1 MAIIQVDREIFEQL
15 KTAYSEKFGASPT
28 SLISRLNRVYE
39 SQLDTNENL
48 IAERTLRG
56 FFKSATLPKIQEK
69 NLNYLCYVLLDKKS
83 YKEALRQSIVDIEG
97 DWLDPYWKH
106 LENKCSHMR
115 ILDMDK
121 PVSINSIYVNFKILK
136 NIHGHKKQTIQNLL
150 NNLET
155 KRNIPFKR
163 FDFYNNENHVSAL
176 EAVRDYPK
184 LMIIGKPGAGKTT
197 FLKYLAT
204 RSNVLNIEESIRNL
218 VPIFIQLRNFA
229 ENQDKI
235 DLVDTVV
242 KELAVH
248 VPNHE
253 QAIRKL
259 LEKGQCLI
267 MLDGL
272 DEIEVDNKQIYREID
287 NLTLTFP
294 KNHFIVTR
302 RNKGGDYVFK
312 DFTKVEAAD
321 FDEEQIEN
329 FVYNWFTAQGEPKI
343 SNDFL
348 DKLKKN
354 KSVEE
359 LATNPLLL
367 TILCLTFHDIYD
379 FSRNRYA
386 LYADAVDS
394 FLRRWDA
401 SRRIDRKSSF
411 KLPRQRLIAMFSEI
425 AYEGLSQKP
434 YKILW
439 HKWELENKI
448 SQFVEN
454 MTFDIDIQ
462 DVLTEIEANHG
473 LLIQQAKGIYS
484 FSHLTFQEYFA
495 AEYIVENREPNFLHN
510 FVEQHLIESQWK
522 EVFILITER
531 LYNADEF
538 LKIMFRCT
546 NDIVKHSKALQE
558 MLKWLDRMTTA
569 AGVRS
574 SSWRA
579 LYLSIDLDV
588 DLYISHKIEIER
600 LPFGQLAT
608 EMRNFNQEHKKLTP
622 PTPKTYLISGLAGVH
637 ALAVAHVEENNYDK
651 NAPLEASKFIK
662 ERLEIG
668 EKSDINEKVKLAIN
682 KALKS
687 GLPDLSKDLAELQ
700 DTLPS
705 GRAST
710 NKWREWTEDLR
721 QVMLKHLDIGYEK
734 LFTPEETKALE
745 HYIYAN
751 YLILECIRAESYS
764 SKELRYKILDNL
776 LLPNERIAP
785 ELLSTD
791 YHNKV
796 KESDFEASS
805 LV

>member
-1 MAIIQVDREIFEQL
+1 MAVIQVDKEIFEQL
-15 KTAYSEKFGASPT
+15 KAAYSEKFGSSPS

-39 SQLDTNENL
+39 SQLDIPNTNL
-48 IAERTLRG
+48 IAERTIRG
-56 FFKSATLPKIQEK
+56 FFNSEITPKIQEK

-97 DWLDPYWKH
+97 DLLDPYWRH
-106 LENKCSHMR
+106 LENKCSQMR

-136 NIHGHKKQTIQNLL
+136 NIHRHKKQTIQNLL
-150 NNLET
+150 HNLEA
-155 KRNIPFKR
+155 KKDVPFKR
-163 FDFYNNENHVSAL
+163 LYFYNNENHISAL
-176 EAVRDYPK
+176 EAVKDYPK

-204 RSNVLNIEESIRNL
+204 HSNILNIEESIRNL
-218 VPIFIQLRNFA
+218 VPIFIQLRDFV
-229 ENQDKI
+229 ENKEKIHLVDKI
-235 DLVDTVV
+235 I
-242 KELAVH
+242 KEFTDY
-248 VPNHE
+248 VPHHE

-287 NLTLTFP
+287 NLTLAFP
-294 KNHFIVTR
+294 KNHFLITR
-302 RNKGGDYVFK
+302 RNRGGDYIFK
-312 DFTKVEAAD
+312 DFAKVEAAD

-329 FVYNWFTAQGEPKI
+329 FVYNWFAAHGEPEI
-343 SNDFL
+343 SSKFL
-348 DKLKKN
+348 EKLKQN
-354 KSVEE
+354 KSVKE

-367 TILCLTFHDIYD
+367 TILCITFNDIYD
-379 FSRNRYA
+379 FSRNRYT

-401 SRRIDRKSSF
+401 SRRIERKSTF
-411 KLPRQRLIAMFSEI
+411 QLPRQRKIAMFSEI

-439 HKWELENKI
+439 HQWELENKI
-448 SQFVEN
+448 SQFVKN
-454 MTFDIDIQ
+454 MTFDIDTQ
-462 DVLTEIEANHG
+462 DVLTEIEVNHG

-495 AEYIVENREPNFLHN
+495 AEYIVENRETNFLNN

-522 EVFILITER
+522 EVFVLITER
-531 LYNADEF
+531 IYKADEF

-546 NDIVKHSKALQE
+546 NDIVKESQALQE
-558 MLKWLDRMTTA
+558 MLKWLDGMTTA
-569 AGVRS
+569 AGVKS

-588 DLYISHKIEIER
+588 DLYISHKIEIDR
-600 LPFGQLAT
+600 VPFGQLAT
-608 EMRNFNQEHKKLTP
+608 EMRNFNKEHNKLTP
-622 PTPKTYLISGLAGVH
+622 PTPKTALISGLAGVH
-637 ALAVAHVEENNYDK
+637 ALAVAHAEENNADK
-651 NAPLEASKFIK
+651 NATIEASKFNQ
-662 ERLEIG
+662 ERLKIG
-668 EKSDINEKVKLAIN
+668 EKSDINEKVKLAVN
-682 KALKS
+682 KALES

-705 GRAST
+705 GHASI

-721 QVMLKHLDIGYEK
+721 QIMLKHLDIGYDK
-734 LFTPEETKALE
+734 MFTDEETKALE
-745 HYIYAN
+745 NYVYAN

-764 SKELRYKILDNL
+764 SKELRDKILDNL
-776 LLPNERIAP
+776 LLPNERITP

-791 YHNKV
+791 KH
-796 KESDFEASS
+796 KENRELNLEVVSR
-805 LV
+805 